1 MWNYQ
6 KQKLSNKTFF
16 GEMKYQTKLKNN
28 IIHNLNNNTKNK
40 VNFFN
45 PKNKFKSSSLE
56 KNLNSINLTRLT
68 KSPILNK
75 KYTKNSPDNNKNNNT
90 IDININV
97 NYNHNKNINYIDKK
111 NDFLLKIPNK
121 KENNSIKKNLTS
133 YSIQQSNH
141 FRNKNKSMSNINESF
156 LNNNLNISLTNFSSP
171 KNSNSFIFNPVILQG
186 KTNLDKYKIKKKKN
200 EINNTSGITS
210 NISSNLTSNQISLR
224 KNSNSESNSTNQEE
238 LNKKLEAIKLE
249 LNKLKI
255 MNNNND
261 KINVILNS
269 INLFSNLLEN
279 KQKDILLF
287 IYTNLI
293 YIFNQISEE
302 NNLYFKEKNSLIKKI
317 NDLNKNIEILNDENK
332 KLNQKLHNKE
342 KYNQLNLN
350 NLYNNFDKNE
360 KIIISETESSVNTEE
375 LESIRF
381 FDKINMRTHSFSN
394 SKIPKLN
401 LNFSQPNVNKT
412 KNNYYQIMKINNKK
426 KLQNNTHNNYK
437 NFIEEKSGFFHS
449 QINNGYLNLAKN
461 KYINMKNKK

>member
-16 GEMKYQTKLKNN
+16 GEIKYQTKLKNN
-28 IIHNLNNNTKNK
+28 LIHNLNNNTKNK

-56 KNLNSINLTRLT
+56 KNINSINLTRLT

-75 KYTKNSPDNNKNNNT
+75 KYTKNSPDNNTNNNT

-121 KENNSIKKNLTS
+121 NENNIKNNLTS

-186 KTNLDKYKIKKKKN
+186 KTDKFKLIKKKN

-224 KNSNSESNSTNQEE
+224 KNSNSETNSISQDE
-238 LNKKLEAIKLE
+238 LNKKLEIIKIE

-255 MNNNND
+255 LNNNND
-261 KINVILNS
+261 KINIILNS
-269 INLFSNLLEN
+269 INQLSNLLDN
-279 KQKDILLF
+279 KQKDILLI
-287 IYTNLI
+287 IYSNLFN
-293 YIFNQISEE
+293 IFTQINEE
-302 NNLYFKEKNSLIKKI
+302 NNLLFNEKNSLIKKI
-317 NDLNKNIEILNDENK
+317 NELNKNILFLNDENK
-332 KLNQKLHNKE
+332 KLNQKIHNKE

-350 NLYNNFDKNE
+350 NLYNKIDKSE
-360 KIIISETESSVNTEE
+360 KVIISETESSVNTEE

-401 LNFSQPNVNKT
+401 LNFSQPNINKT
-412 KNNYYQIMKINNKK
+412 KNTYYQIMKINNKK

-437 NFIEEKSGFFHS
+437 NFLEEKTGFFHN
-449 QINNGYLNLAKN
+449 QINTGYSNLAKN
-461 KYINMKNKK
+461 KFINMKNKK

>member
-16 GEMKYQTKLKNN
+16 GEIKYQTKLKNN
-28 IIHNLNNNTKNK
+28 LIHNLNNNTKNK

-56 KNLNSINLTRLT
+56 KNINSINLTRLT

-75 KYTKNSPDNNKNNNT
+75 KYTKNSPDNNTNNNT

-121 KENNSIKKNLTS
+121 NENNIKKNLTS

-186 KTNLDKYKIKKKKN
+186 KTDKFKLIKKKN

-224 KNSNSESNSTNQEE
+224 KNSNSETNSISQDE
-238 LNKKLEAIKLE
+238 LNKKLEIIKIE

-255 MNNNND
+255 LNNNND
-261 KINVILNS
+261 KINIILNS
-269 INLFSNLLEN
+269 INQLSNLLDN
-279 KQKDILLF
+279 KQKDILLI
-287 IYTNLI
+287 IYSNLFN
-293 YIFNQISEE
+293 IFTQINEE
-302 NNLYFKEKNSLIKKI
+302 NNLLFNEKNSLIKKI
-317 NDLNKNIEILNDENK
+317 NELNKNILFLNDENK
-332 KLNQKLHNKE
+332 KLNQKIHNKE

-350 NLYNNFDKNE
+350 NLYNKIDKSE
-360 KIIISETESSVNTEE
+360 KVIISETESSVNTEE

-401 LNFSQPNVNKT
+401 LNFSQPNINKT
-412 KNNYYQIMKINNKK
+412 KNTYYQIMKINNKK

-437 NFIEEKSGFFHS
+437 NFLEEKTGFFHN
-449 QINNGYLNLAKN
+449 QINTGYSNLAKN
-461 KYINMKNKK
+461 KFINMKNKK